1 MAKDKDSEY
10 LKQLELQR
18 QAFEAQFG
26 SLESMGFEDK
36 LKDTADNSSSD
47 SEDAESGSGSGSEDN
62 EDEIDDEDVSD
73 HEQGSDEE
81 DSDEAHAA
89 VIPLASNSTKRAP
102 RVIKFNGPSD
112 EYVAPSKQEQ
122 KLVRSGKTLRQLSAA
137 DARRAEIEEKKAKR
151 NANVDDNDA
160 ENLENDIELQQFLKE
175 SHLLSAF
182 NQPGNSSE
190 TSGAELT
197 LKSLNDSN
205 VAYQDDQVTGK
216 ARMRT
221 LEMRLS
227 NLSQTN
233 GKSSKANRL
242 EKVPMHIRKGMIDK
256 HRKRIEQYE
265 RDAAEGGIILSKVK
279 KGQFRKIES
288 TYVKDIERRI
298 GQSIKTKDKARSAKR
313 ERGLKIHS
321 VGKSTRNGLIISKD
335 DISRIGGTV
344 GNKRKWN
351 SSKPRGRR

>member
-1 MAKDKDSEY
+1 MAKDNDSEY
-10 LKQLELQR
+10 MKQLELQR

-26 SLESMGFEDK
+26 SLESMGFDDK
-36 LKDTADNSSSD
+36 IKETAQNPSSESEGDDNVESD
-47 SEDAESGSGSGSEDN
+47 ASDESHNGDGT
-62 EDEIDDEDVSD
+62 
-73 HEQGSDEE
+73 SDEE
-81 DSDEAHAA
+81 QESSEDDADMSAKQ
-89 VIPLASNSTKRAP
+89 VIPLATETTKKAP

-112 EYVAPSKQEQ
+112 DYVAPSKQEQ
-122 KLVRSGKTLRQLSAA
+122 KLVRSGKTLRQISAA
-137 DARRAEIEEKKAKR
+137 EAHRAEIELQKSKR
-151 NANVDDNDA
+151 SANVDDNDA

-182 NQPGNSSE
+182 SQPGTSNE
-190 TSGAELT
+190 TSGADLT
-197 LKSLNDSN
+197 LKSLNDTN

-233 GKSSKANRL
+233 GKMDKVNRL
-242 EKVPMHIRKGMIDK
+242 EKVPMNIRRGMIDK
-256 HRKRIEQYE
+256 HKKRIEKYE
-265 RDAAEGGIILSKVK
+265 RDASEGGIILSKVK

-288 TYVKDIERRI
+288 TYIKDIERRI
-298 GQSIKTKDKARSAKR
+298 GQSIKTKDRARSAKR
-313 ERGLKIHS
+313 ERGLKIQS

-335 DISRIGGTV
+335 DITRIGGTV